1 MVQWDFQAHLGL
13 LNPGEEFSAWWEFQA
28 LFKERVTIVSQEVG
42 LAISSAEEAAP
53 KLGLQALIKYFSD
66 EKDMLRYSLSVPLQQ
81 SLSDLLQKHHTG
93 RSFFKEHSLVTS
105 EAEIKTHFFL

>member
-1 MVQWDFQAHLGL
+1 M
-13 LNPGEEFSAWWEFQA
+13 
-28 LFKERVTIVSQEVG
+28 TIVSQEVG